1 MPLLHAVLPPM
12 TISAS
17 TAGAGMA
24 PPLAGA
30 DDADLVRGVRAGR
43 KEAILV
49 VWDRY
54 SPLVRGVLRR
64 SLGPGQDVE
73 DLVQEVFLG
82 FFRNVGDLED
92 PGALRSFLVSIATRT
107 AISEIR
113 KRKVRSFL
121 RLTDD
126 GEVPDRAGP
135 EDEGREA
142 LRQLYKL
149 LDGCAAS
156 DRMAF
161 VLRHIE
167 GLPLEAVAK
176 ALDVSLATAKRK
188 LAHVNE
194 RIVALA
200 KRDPLLSEYVVAEAM
215 SS

>member
-1 MPLLHAVLPPM
+1 MRALIHASM
-12 TISAS
+12 TISAPAAAARV
-17 TAGAGMA
+17 TA
-24 PPLAGA
+24 PLSG
-30 DDADLVRGVRAGR
+30 DDVDLVRAVCAGR
-43 KEAILV
+43 RDAVLL
-49 VWDRY
+49 VWDRHAA
-54 SPLVRGVLRR
+54 LVRGVLRR
-64 SLGPGQDVE
+64 SLGPGNDVE

-82 FFRNVGDLED
+82 FFRNVGDLEN
-92 PGALRSFLVSIATRT
+92 PAALRAFLVSIATRT

-126 GEVPDRAGP
+126 GEMPDQAAP

-149 LDGCAAS
+149 LDGCAAA

-167 GLPLEAVAK
+167 GLPIEAVAQ

-188 LAHVNE
+188 LAKVNE
-194 RIVALA
+194 RIVSLA
-200 KRDPLLSEYVVAEAM
+200 RKDPLLSEYVVAEAM

>member
-1 MPLLHAVLPPM
+1 M
-12 TISAS
+12 TVSAS
-17 TAGAGMA
+17 TAGAGLSL
-24 PPLAGA
+24 PLSSA
-30 DDADLVRGVRAGR
+30 DDAELVRAVRAR
-43 KEAILV
+43 EREAALI

-54 SPLVRGVLRR
+54 SAVVRGVLRR
-64 SLGPGQDVE
+64 SLGPGHDVE

-82 FFRNVGDLED
+82 FFRNAGDIEN
-92 PGALRSFLVSIATRT
+92 PSALRSFLVSIATRA

-121 RLTDD
+121 RLTDS
-126 GEVPDRAGP
+126 GVLPDRAGP

-142 LRQLYKL
+142 LRQLYRL
-149 LDGCAAS
+149 LDSCSAS

-167 GLPLEAVAK
+167 GLPLEAVAQ
-176 ALDVSLATAKRK
+176 ALDVSLATVKRK

-200 KRDPLLSEYVVAEAM
+200 KRDPLLSEYVVSEAM
-215 SS
+215 SP